1 MIGRHNGLP
10 SAQVTATAIFAAG
23 FIAMLAANLPG
34 HLSYD
39 SILQLLEGR
48 SGHYAN
54 WHPAVMSWMLGI
66 SDSIFAGA
74 GVYVVGVSALAFG
87 SLIRLLWLKSH
98 VSWWAVLAT
107 LVICA
112 LPQLFLYQGIVW
124 KDVLFANACLAAF
137 ASLACAASTWNNPAR
152 RYGWLAASAF
162 LFSLAIL
169 SRQNGFVV
177 GIFAALALAAISG
190 RAQGWRKSVIVT
202 AAFVAAVFLLAGSFS
217 FALQMRSSDST
228 SATRQ
233 IEYLQLYDIAGML
246 RRDPMLAI
254 PKSREAPGLMQFM
267 QARSAALYAPLSQD
281 ALIDNEQFLYLANG
295 KAGAVG
301 QIWRATVSSNPL
313 TYLKVRLKD
322 FEWVA
327 LSLHPKECVAFVVG
341 VNGEPDILSQL
352 KLARRYNVRDSWLD
366 RGYGRKLL
374 GTPLFS
380 HPLFALGGLAC
391 LLLLYRR
398 REPADFAI
406 MGMLLGAFAYC
417 LSYYFLSVACDY
429 RYLYVLDLSVIA
441 AGLYLVKDWQLAL
454 AGDEARDIRER
465 LSSWT
470 AFVFALRG
478 IGGSEQPP
486 TH

>member
-1 MIGRHNGLP
+1 M
-10 SAQVTATAIFAAG
+10 
-23 FIAMLAANLPG
+23 AMLAANLPG

-48 SGHYAN
+48 NGRYAN
-54 WHPAVMSWMLGI
+54 WHPAVMSWMLGV
-66 SDSIFAGA
+66 SDSISVGA
-74 GVYVVGVSALAFG
+74 GIYVLAVSALAFG
-87 SLIRLLWLKSH
+87 SLIGLLWLKPR
-98 VSWWAVLAT
+98 VSWWAMPAVL
-107 LVICA
+107 VVCA

-137 ASLACAASTWNNPAR
+137 ASLACAASTWNKPAR

-162 LFSLAIL
+162 LFSLVIL

-177 GIFAALALAAISG
+177 CVFAALALAAISG
-190 RAQGWRKSVIVT
+190 CAQGWRTSAAVT
-202 AAFVAAVFLLAGSFS
+202 ASFAAAVLLLAGTFS
-217 FALQMRSSDST
+217 LALQLRSSDAT

-233 IEYLQLYDIAGML
+233 IEYLQLYDMAGML
-246 RRDPMLAI
+246 QHDPKLAI
-254 PKSREAPGLMQFM
+254 PKAQEAPGLMQFM
-267 QARSAALYAPLSQD
+267 QTRSAALYAPLSQD
-281 ALIDNEQFLYLANG
+281 ALIDNEQFLSLANG

-301 QIWRATVSSNPL
+301 QIWRAAVSSNPL
-313 TYLKVRLKD
+313 TYLKVRLTD

-327 LSLHPKECVAFVVG
+327 LSLHPQECVAFVVG

-380 HPLFALGGLAC
+380 HPLFALGGLVC

-398 REPADFAI
+398 REAADFAI
-406 MGMLLGAFAYC
+406 MGLLLGAFAYC

-441 AGLYLVKDWQLAL
+441 AGLYLVKDWPLA
-454 AGDEARDIRER
+454 AR
-465 LSSWT
+465 
-470 AFVFALRG
+470 RG
-478 IGGSEQPP
+478 
-486 TH
+486 

>member
-1 MIGRHNGLP
+1 MTGQFKIFML
-10 SAQVTATAIFAAG
+10 SARGVATAILVAG
-23 FIAMLAANLPG
+23 FAGMLAANLPG

-48 SGHYAN
+48 TGRYAN
-54 WHPAVMSWMLGI
+54 WHPAVMSWMLGV
-66 SDSIFAGA
+66 SDSILAGA
-74 GVYVVGVSALAFG
+74 GIYVVAVSALAFG
-87 SLIRLLWLKSH
+87 SLIGFLWLKPR
-98 VSWWAVLAT
+98 VSWWAVPSA

-137 ASLACAASTWNNPAR
+137 AAMAAAARTWDSRVR
-152 RYGWLAASAF
+152 RYGWLAASAL
-162 LFSLAIL
+162 LFSLVIL

-177 GIFAALALAAISG
+177 SIIAVLALAVISG
-190 RAQGWRKSVIVT
+190 RAQGWRKAATVT
-202 AAFVAAVFLLAGSFS
+202 AAFAAAVLLLAGSFS
-217 FALQMRSSDST
+217 FALQTRSSDST

-246 RRDPMLAI
+246 QRDPGLMI
-254 PKSREAPGLMQFM
+254 PKAQEAPGLMQFM
-267 QARSAALYAPLSQD
+267 QTRAAALYAPLSQD
-281 ALIDNEQFLYLANG
+281 ALIDNEQFLTLSNG

-301 QIWRATVSSNPL
+301 KIWRATVFSNPL
-313 TYLKVRLKD
+313 AYLKVRLKD

-341 VNGEPDILSQL
+341 VNGEPDILAQL
-352 KLARRYNVRDSWLD
+352 KLARRYSWRDSWLD

-380 HPLFALGGLAC
+380 HPLFAAGGFAC
-391 LLLLYRR
+391 LLLLIRR

-406 MGMLLGAFAYC
+406 MGLLLGAFAYC

-429 RYLYVLDLSVIA
+429 RYLYALDLSVIA
-441 AGLYLVKDWQLAL
+441 AGLYLIKDWSLTAR
-454 AGDEARDIRER
+454 AG
-465 LSSWT
+465 
-470 AFVFALRG
+470 
-478 IGGSEQPP
+478 
-486 TH
+486 